1 MKSLKAA
8 LVAFVV
14 LGLSGAGCATS
25 ETTFS
30 DVSDAGD
37 AGGGSCSPTFC
48 PGAAS
53 ACCVTANGPC
63 GVLSAGSCVQSTPDA
78 GNP

>member
-37 AGGGSCSPTFC
+37 AGGGSCDSRYC
-48 PGAAS
+48 PGG
-53 ACCVTANGPC
+53 CCVTANGPC
-63 GVLSAGSCVQSTPDA
+63 GVLSAGSCVTPTPDA
-78 GNP
+78 GNL